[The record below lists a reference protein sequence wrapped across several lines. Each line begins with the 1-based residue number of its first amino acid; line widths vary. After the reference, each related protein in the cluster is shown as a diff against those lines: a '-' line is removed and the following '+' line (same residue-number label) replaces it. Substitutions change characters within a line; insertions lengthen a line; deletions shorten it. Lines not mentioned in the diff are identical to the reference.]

1 MDAWR
6 VKLGDVVC
14 DLLVPK
20 NPIRVFNHLLVT
32 FLEESHVVK
41 GMSTLAKVA

>member
-1 MDAWR
+1 MDARWL
-6 VKLGDVVC
+6 KLGDVVC

-32 FLEESHVVK
+32 FLDESYVVK